1 MLARVICLVAVLP
14 FAGNALGAD
23 VLFNRDIRPIL
34 ADKCYACHGPDAAHR
49 QADLRLD
56 QRDAAVEFGAIVP
69 GDVAASTLIE
79 RILSDD
85 PDVRMPPAESN
96 KSLTDEEKAL
106 LQRWIESGAEYQ
118 GHWAYEPPVR
128 PDAPSGPDGIDALLA
143 KSHEQH
149 ELTFSPEVDR
159 RTLIR
164 RLYFDLTG
172 LPPTYEEVAAF
183 EADTS
188 PEAYA
193 QLVEKLLGSLHYG
206 ERMALPWLDVVRY
219 GDTIGYHSDTP
230 RNVWPY
236 RDWVIKS
243 FNENKPFDQ
252 FTIEQLAGDLLEGST
267 QDQKIASAFNRML
280 LTTEEGGAQAK
291 DYEARYLTDRV
302 RAVGTV
308 WLGQTTGCC
317 QCHDHKFDPI
327 STRDFYALGAFFADI
342 QEPIIGHPGPGMLVP
357 NPEQT
362 LELQRLKTAVHDWLQ
377 YYEGETPEVVQARD
391 VWEQSIRD
399 EIAAGQQWIPLH
411 PESVASVNGVAYGVE
426 EGEVIFAPANPN
438 GGTDVCTVTVK
449 TTLSGITA
457 FRIDAL
463 PDDRLPGHG
472 PGRAASGNFVLS
484 ELAVT
489 SGERP
494 VPLKSA
500 TASFAQMGLPAEGT
514 IDGESPQANGWAIAD
529 KFGLQHTLVVE
540 LAEPLGDGSE
550 QTLTFTLTQSHGDNH
565 ILGKFRLSAI
575 AAAPVPMPQLSLPP
589 QELVDAIIKPA
600 AQRSDAERTKIVTH
614 FRTITPLLDEYRN
627 EVAKAEKALADY
639 ELTLPRCLV
648 TTSMNPPRTV
658 RILPRGNWQDDSGEV
673 MQPALP
679 EFLASVSSVPPRP
692 AEQSADVSRLDAGRG
707 AGGEGPVSDVS
718 FDAELQHDPNRRLTR
733 LDLAKWIAA
742 ENNPLTAR
750 VFVNRLWKQFFGVGI
765 SKNTDD
771 LGSQGEWPVHPE
783 LLDWL
788 AVEFMESGWDV
799 KHMVR
804 TIVMSRAYRQ
814 SSEASPELLKLD
826 PENRLVAR
834 QTRQRFEAEL
844 VRDNA
849 LQISGLLVPVIGG
862 PSVKPYQPEGYWENL
877 NFPPRTYVP
886 DAGAD
891 QYRRGLYTWGQRT
904 FPHTSMLA
912 FDAPTREECTADR
925 VCSNIPQQA
934 LVLLNDPTYVEA
946 ARVFAVRI
954 LRAETRFLEETGF
967 LTDAADPTNARIA
980 FAWRTA
986 LQRDPRP
993 DEFEVART
1001 LYDKHLAEFTADPAA
1016 AESLLKVGFAPAP
1029 DDLDKPEVAA
1039 WASVARLLLNLH
1051 ETITRN

>member
-1 MLARVICLVAVLP
+1 MIARLLSSMAVLACITP
-14 FAGNALGAD
+14 VCAD
-23 VLFNRDIRPIL
+23 DIQFNRDIRPIL
-34 ADKCYACHGPDAAHR
+34 AENCFACHGPDEQQR

-56 QRDAAVEFGAIVP
+56 VRDAAVDHAAIVP
-69 GDVAASTLIE
+69 GDPEGSSLVE
-79 RILSDD
+79 RIFSDD
-85 PDVRMPPAESN
+85 PDLRMPPAESH
-96 KSLTDEEKAL
+96 KTLTDEQKHL
-106 LQRWIESGAEYQ
+106 LRDWIETGAEYQ

-128 PDAPSGPDGIDALLA
+128 PDVPAGPDGIDALLA

-149 ELTFSPEVDR
+149 GLTFSPEADR

-164 RLYFDLTG
+164 RLYFDLIG

-183 EADTS
+183 EADQS

-193 QLVEKLLGSLHYG
+193 QLVEKLLDSPHYG

-236 RDWVIKS
+236 RQWVIDA
-243 FNENKPFDQ
+243 FNDNKPFDQ

-327 STRDFYALGAFFADI
+327 SIRDFYALGAFFADI
-342 QEPIIGHPGPGMLVP
+342 QEPIIGHPGPGLLVP
-357 NPEQT
+357 NPEQAA
-362 LELQRLKTAVHDWLQ
+362 ELQRLKTAVHDWLQ
-377 YYEGETPEVVQARD
+377 YYEGETAEIVAARD
-391 VWEQSIRD
+391 AWEQSIRD
-399 EIAAGQQWIPLH
+399 EIAAGQQWTPLH
-411 PESVASVNGVAYGVE
+411 PESVASANGVAYAVE

-438 GGTDVCTVTVK
+438 GGTDVCTLTVK
-449 TTLSGITA
+449 TSLSGITG
-457 FRIDAL
+457 FRLDAL

-472 PGRAASGNFVLS
+472 PGRASNGNFVLS
-484 ELAVT
+484 ELAVAA
-489 SGERP
+489 GDQP
-494 VPLKSA
+494 VALKSA
-500 TASFAQMGLPAEGT
+500 TASFEQMGLSAAGT
-514 IDGESPQANGWAIAD
+514 IDGESPKANGWAIAD

-550 QTLTFTLTQSHGDNH
+550 QTLTLTLTQAHGDNH

-575 AAAPVPMPQLSLPP
+575 TADPVPTPQLSLPP
-589 QELVDAIIKPA
+589 QELVDAIVQPA
-600 AQRSDAERTKIVTH
+600 AERTDAEQTLIVTH
-614 FRTITPLLDEYRN
+614 FRTMTPLLDEYRN
-627 EVAKAEKALADY
+627 EVAKAEKELAEY
-639 ELTLPRCLV
+639 EATLPRCLV

-679 EFLASVSSVPPRP
+679 EFLASIASGV
-692 AEQSADVSRLDAGRG
+692 ETT
-707 AGGEGPVSDVS
+707 DVS
-718 FDAELQHDPNRRLTR
+718 FSEETTATTSDPDRRLTR
-733 LDLAKWIAA
+733 LDLAEWIAS
-742 ENNPLTAR
+742 ESNPLTAR

-814 SSEASPELLKLD
+814 SSQASPELLKLD

-849 LQISGLLVPVIGG
+849 LKISGLLVPAIGG

-886 DAGAD
+886 DPGAD

-925 VCSNIPQQA
+925 VTSNIPQQA

-954 LRAETRFLEETGF
+954 IREGGG
-967 LTDAADPTNARIA
+967 DAPSRIQY
-980 FAWRTA
+980 AWRTA

-993 DEFEVART
+993 DEVDVART

-1029 DDLDKPEVAA
+1029 ADLSQPEVAA
-1039 WASVARLLLNLH
+1039 WSSIARLLLNLH